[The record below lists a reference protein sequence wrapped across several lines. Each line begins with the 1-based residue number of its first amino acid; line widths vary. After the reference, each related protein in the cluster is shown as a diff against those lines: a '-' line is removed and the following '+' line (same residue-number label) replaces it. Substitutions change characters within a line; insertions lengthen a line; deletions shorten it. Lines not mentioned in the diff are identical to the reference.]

1 MNSVIIPFV
10 IGYLLDQLA
19 AAGAAL
25 NNASVKTGFATWLGT
40 ASPWLK
46 AHPTFEM
53 MVINVAN
60 PVIDS
65 VLAAC
70 QDEPDLK
77 AVVLALAAKNRAA
90 GEAALFSLIK
100 QAAPQL
106 GPVLGAIGT

>member
-10 IGYLLDQLA
+10 VGYLLDQLA

-25 NNASVKTGFATWLGT
+25 TNATVKTGFANWLGT

-46 AHPTFEM
+46 SHPAFEAM
-53 MVINVAN
+53 IINVAN
-60 PVIDS
+60 PLIDAA
-65 VLAAC
+65 LAAC

-77 AVVLALAAKNRAA
+77 AAVLALYGKNRVAA
-90 GEAALFSLIK
+90 EAAFFALIK

-106 GPVLGAIGT
+106 APIFGMT